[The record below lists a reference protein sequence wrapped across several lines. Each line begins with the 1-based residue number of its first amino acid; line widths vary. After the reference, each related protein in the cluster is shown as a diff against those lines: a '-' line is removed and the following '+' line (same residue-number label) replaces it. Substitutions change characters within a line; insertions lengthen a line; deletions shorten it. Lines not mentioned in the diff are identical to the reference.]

1 MLPKWRAIRAA
12 AEVDGCDKL
21 TKMTMEDKLA
31 KRRTELLDQIE
42 LVARERGIVAIRD
55 TALLNAKNY
64 AREQLEHGFDKGLT
78 QDKLEIE
85 GLERHLHSM
94 RNQGG

>member
-1 MLPKWRAIRAA
+1 
-12 AEVDGCDKL
+12 
-21 TKMTMEDKLA
+21 MEDKLV

-42 LVARERGIVAIRD
+42 LLARERGIVAIRD

-78 QDKLEIE
+78 QDELEIE
-85 GLERHLHSM
+85 GLERHLRSM
-94 RNQGG
+94 RNQGRQQ